1 MSFRRQPVIYLNNML
16 RLLNIVNFAVI
27 DRLQVEFKQG
37 LNVLSGETG
46 SGKSILIDAL
56 GLLLGDRSSTDFIR
70 TGENRAFI
78 EGVFEIDG
86 NTPLE
91 ELLADAGVDTSEGEA
106 LIRRELV
113 AQGRGRIF
121 INNQVANV
129 GLLKSIQPHLIDIHG
144 QGDQQSLLLP
154 EAHLNLFDSFAG
166 ASKNRARVSQ
176 AYDNLQRLARELEQ
190 IRQSESERLRTLDM
204 INFQISEIEQARLTP
219 NEDVELEAERNLLV
233 NAERLAELSGDAYRR
248 MYDDEDSI
256 LSSLSVTQ
264 KRINDLAAVDSRFTP
279 YIEQLSTVKH
289 ILNDVAFFLGE
300 YYGGIQASPDRLS
313 AVDDRLME
321 LNRLKRK
328 YGDSVGA
335 ALEALAELIER
346 REKLMNSDEHDKLL
360 EASVRQALDDYD
372 KESSTLGAMRR
383 GAAAKFENA
392 VNQEL
397 KDVSLGAARFSVG
410 LSASQKS
417 QLAQKLQSLLGE
429 GLGEVD
435 REGVRRSGNEDVE
448 FLFSANPGEEMR
460 SMNGVASGG
469 ELSRLM
475 LALKTMTAPTLFPKT
490 LIFDEIDVGIG
501 GKVADAVGM
510 RLRRLAKTNQVLCVT
525 HQLQIARYADAH
537 FLVNKG
543 IVNGRTLTN
552 VVELDEQGR
561 IEELARMIG
570 GSEITASARKHAK
583 ELIKSVAVDG

>member
-1 MSFRRQPVIYLNNML
+1 ML

-56 GLLLGDRSSTDFIR
+56 GLLLGDRSSADLIR

-219 NEDVELEAERNLLV
+219 NEDLELEAERNLLV

-248 MYDDEDSI
+248 IYDDEDSI
-256 LSSLSVTQ
+256 LSSLSVAQ
-264 KRINDLAAVDSRFTP
+264 KRINDLAAVDSRFAP

-289 ILNDVAFFLGE
+289 VLNDVAFFLGE

-328 YGDSVGA
+328 YGDSVAA
-335 ALEALAELIER
+335 ALETLAALVER
-346 REKLMNSDEHDKLL
+346 REQLVNSDEHCQLL
-360 EASVRQALDDYD
+360 ESRVRHALDDYG
-372 KESSTLGAMRR
+372 KESSALGDLRR
-383 GAAAKFENA
+383 GATAKFEHA
-392 VNQEL
+392 VNKEL

-410 LSASQKS
+410 LSASQKG

-429 GLGEVD
+429 GIGEVD
-435 REGVRRSGNEDVE
+435 NGGVRRSGNEDVE

-460 SMNGVASGG
+460 PMNGVASGG

-475 LALKTMTAPTLFPKT
+475 LALKTITAPSLFPKT

-537 FLVNKG
+537 FLVNKD
-543 IVNGRTLTN
+543 IVNGRTLAK

>member
-1 MSFRRQPVIYLNNML
+1 ML

-56 GLLLGDRSSTDFIR
+56 GLLLGDRSSADFIR

-78 EGVFEIDG
+78 EGVFGIEG

-91 ELLADAGVDTSEGEA
+91 ELLADAGVDVSEGEA

-113 AQGRGRIF
+113 ANGRGRIF
-121 INNQVANV
+121 VNNQVANV

-144 QGDQQSLLLP
+144 QGDQQSLLIP
-154 EAHLNLFDSFAG
+154 EVHLNLLDAFAG

-204 INFQISEIEQARLTP
+204 INFQISEIEQAHLTP

-233 NAERLAELSGDAYRR
+233 NAEKLAELSGDAYRR
-248 MYDDEDSI
+248 IYDNEDSI
-256 LSSLSVTQ
+256 LSSLSVAQ
-264 KRINDLAAVDSRFTP
+264 KKINDLAAVDNRFAP

-289 ILNDVAFFLGE
+289 FLNDVAFFLGE
-300 YYGGIQASPDRLS
+300 YYGSIQASPGRLS

-328 YGDSVGA
+328 YGDSVAA
-335 ALEALAELIER
+335 ALETLAKLVER
-346 REKLMNSDEHDKLL
+346 REQLMNSDEHSQAL
-360 EASVRQALDDYD
+360 EAQLRQALNDYE
-372 KESSTLGAMRR
+372 KESSALGDLRR
-383 GAAAKFENA
+383 GAASKFENA
-392 VNQEL
+392 VNKEL
-397 KDVSLGAARFSVG
+397 KDVSLGAARFSVR
-410 LSASQKS
+410 LNASQKG

-429 GLGEVD
+429 VD
-435 REGVRRSGNEDVE
+435 KGGVRRSGNEDIE
-448 FLFSANPGEEMR
+448 FLFSANPGEDVR
-460 SMNGVASGG
+460 PMNGVASGG

-475 LALKTMTAPTLFPKT
+475 LALKTITAPSLFPKT

-537 FLVNKG
+537 FLVNKDV
-543 IVNGRTLTN
+543 VNGRTQTN
-552 VVELDEQGR
+552 VVELDEPGR

-583 ELIKSVAVDG
+583 ELIRSVAAEG

>member
-1 MSFRRQPVIYLNNML
+1 ML

-27 DRLQVEFKQG
+27 DRLQVEFNHG

-70 TGENRAFI
+70 TGESRAFI
-78 EGVFEIDG
+78 EGVFEIEG

-91 ELLADAGVDTSEGEA
+91 ELLAEAGVDISEGEA

-113 AQGRGRIF
+113 ANGRGRIF

-129 GLLKSIQPHLIDIHG
+129 GLLKLIQPHLIDIHG

-166 ASKNRARVSQ
+166 ALKNRARVSQ

-248 MYDDEDSI
+248 IYDDEDSI
-256 LSSLSVTQ
+256 LSSLSVAQ
-264 KRINDLAAVDSRFTP
+264 KRVNDLAAVDNRFAP

-300 YYGGIQASPDRLS
+300 YYGGIQASPARLS

-328 YGDSVGA
+328 YGDSVAA
-335 ALEALAELIER
+335 ALETLAELVKR
-346 REKLMNSDEHDKLL
+346 REQLMNSDEHCQGL
-360 EASVRQALDDYD
+360 EAQLRLSLNDYE
-372 KESSTLGAMRR
+372 KESSALGDLRR
-383 GAAAKFENA
+383 VATAKFEGA
-392 VNQEL
+392 VNKEL
-397 KDVSLGAARFSVG
+397 KDVSLGAARFSVR
-410 LSASQKS
+410 LSASQKG
-417 QLAQKLQSLLGE
+417 QLTQKLQSLLGE
-429 GLGEVD
+429 WGGDVD
-435 REGVRRSGNEDVE
+435 RGGVRRSGSEDVE

-460 SMNGVASGG
+460 TMNGVASGG

-475 LALKTMTAPTLFPKT
+475 LALKTITAPSLFPKT

-537 FLVNKG
+537 FLVNKDV
-543 IVNGRTLTN
+543 VNGRTLAR

-583 ELIKSVAVDG
+583 ELIKSAAVEG

>member
-1 MSFRRQPVIYLNNML
+1 ML

-56 GLLLGDRSSTDFIR
+56 GLLLGDRSSADLIR
-70 TGENRAFI
+70 TGENRAYI
-78 EGVFEIDG
+78 EGVFEIEG

-91 ELLADAGVDTSEGEA
+91 ELLVDAGVDTSEGEA

-233 NAERLAELSGDAYRR
+233 NAEKLADLSGDAYRR
-248 MYDDEDSI
+248 IYDDENSI
-256 LSSLSVTQ
+256 LSSLSVAQ
-264 KRINDLAAVDSRFTP
+264 KRINDLASVDNRFAP
-279 YIEQLSTVKH
+279 YAEQLSTVKH

-300 YYGGIQASPDRLS
+300 YYSGIQASPNRLI

-328 YGDSVGA
+328 YGDSVAA
-335 ALEALAELIER
+335 ALETLATLVER
-346 REKLMNSDEHDKLL
+346 REQLMNSDELCQAL
-360 EASVRQALDDYD
+360 EAQLLRALDDYE
-372 KESSTLGAMRR
+372 KESSALGDLRR
-383 GAAAKFENA
+383 GATARFENA
-392 VNQEL
+392 VNNEL
-397 KDVSLGAARFSVG
+397 KDVSLGAARFSTRLG
-410 LSASQKS
+410 PSQKGP
-417 QLAQKLQSLLGE
+417 LAQKLQFLLGD
-429 GLGEVD
+429 GIGEVD
-435 REGVRRSGNEDVE
+435 KGGVRRSGNEDVE

-460 SMNGVASGG
+460 PMNGVASGG

-475 LALKTMTAPTLFPKT
+475 LSLKTITAPSLFPKT

-543 IVNGRTLTN
+543 VVNGRTLTN

-583 ELIKSVAVDG
+583 ELIKSVAIEG

>member
-1 MSFRRQPVIYLNNML
+1 ML

-70 TGENRAFI
+70 TGESRAFI
-78 EGVFEIDG
+78 EGVFEIEG

-91 ELLADAGVDTSEGEA
+91 ELLAEAGVDTSEGEA

-113 AQGRGRIF
+113 ANGRGRIF

-129 GLLKSIQPHLIDIHG
+129 GLLKLIQPHLIDIHG

-166 ASKNRARVSQ
+166 ALKNRARVSQ

-248 MYDDEDSI
+248 IYDDEDSI
-256 LSSLSVTQ
+256 LSSLSVAQ
-264 KRINDLAAVDSRFTP
+264 KRVNDLAAVDNRFSP

-300 YYGGIQASPDRLS
+300 YYGGIQASPARLS

-328 YGDSVGA
+328 YGDSVAA
-335 ALEALAELIER
+335 ALETLAELVKRKEQ
-346 REKLMNSDEHDKLL
+346 LMNSDEHCQGL
-360 EASVRQALDDYD
+360 ETQLRQALTDYE
-372 KESSTLGAMRR
+372 KESTALGDLRR
-383 GAAAKFENA
+383 VATAKFDSA
-392 VNQEL
+392 VNKEL
-397 KDVSLGAARFSVG
+397 KDVSLGAARFSVR
-410 LSASQKS
+410 LSASQKG
-417 QLAQKLQSLLGE
+417 QLTQKLQSLLGE
-429 GLGEVD
+429 CGGDVD
-435 REGVRRSGNEDVE
+435 RGGVRRSGSEDVE

-460 SMNGVASGG
+460 TMNGIASGG

-475 LALKTMTAPTLFPKT
+475 LALKTITSPSLFPKT

-537 FLVNKG
+537 FLVNKDV
-543 IVNGRTLTN
+543 VNGRTLKR

-583 ELIKSVAVDG
+583 ELIKSAAVEG

>member
-1 MSFRRQPVIYLNNML
+1 ML

-27 DRLQVEFKQG
+27 DRLQVEFTQG

-70 TGENRAFI
+70 TGESRAFI
-78 EGVFEIDG
+78 EGVFEIEG

-91 ELLADAGVDTSEGEA
+91 ELLSEAGVDTSEGEA

-113 AQGRGRIF
+113 AGGRGRIF

-129 GLLKSIQPHLIDIHG
+129 GLLKLIQPHLIDIHG

-166 ASKNRARVSQ
+166 ALKNRARVSH

-219 NEDVELEAERNLLV
+219 NEDVELEAERNLLF

-248 MYDDEDSI
+248 IYDDEDSI
-256 LSSLSVTQ
+256 LSSLSVAQ
-264 KRINDLAAVDSRFTP
+264 KRVNDLAAVDNRFAP

-289 ILNDVAFFLGE
+289 VLNDVAFFLGE
-300 YYGGIQASPDRLS
+300 YYGGIQASPARLS

-328 YGDSVGA
+328 YGDSVAA
-335 ALEALAELIER
+335 ALETLAELVKR
-346 REKLMNSDEHDKLL
+346 REQLMNSDEHCQGL
-360 EASVRQALDDYD
+360 EAQLRLSLNDYE
-372 KESSTLGAMRR
+372 KESSALGDLRR
-383 GAAAKFENA
+383 VATAKFEGA
-392 VNQEL
+392 VNKEL
-397 KDVSLGAARFSVG
+397 KDVSLGSARFSVR
-410 LSASQKS
+410 LSASQKG
-417 QLAQKLQSLLGE
+417 QLTQKLQSLLGE
-429 GLGEVD
+429 WGGDVD
-435 REGVRRSGNEDVE
+435 RGGVRRSGSEDVE

-460 SMNGVASGG
+460 TMNGVASGG

-475 LALKTMTAPTLFPKT
+475 LALKTITAPSLFPKT

-537 FLVNKG
+537 FLVNKDV
-543 IVNGRTLTN
+543 VNGRTLAR

-583 ELIKSVAVDG
+583 ELIKSAAVDG

>member
-1 MSFRRQPVIYLNNML
+1 ML

-56 GLLLGDRSSTDFIR
+56 GLLLGDRSSADFIR

-129 GLLKSIQPHLIDIHG
+129 GLLKAIQPHLIDIHG
-144 QGDQQSLLLP
+144 QGEQQSLLLP

-264 KRINDLAAVDSRFTP
+264 KRLNDLAAVDSRFAP

-328 YGDSVGA
+328 YGDSVAA
-335 ALEALAELIER
+335 ALETLTELVER
-346 REKLMNSDEHDKLL
+346 REQLMNSDEHCQLL
-360 EASVRQALDDYD
+360 ESRVRQALDDYG
-372 KESSTLGAMRR
+372 KESSVLGDLRR
-383 GAAAKFENA
+383 RATAKFEHD
-392 VNQEL
+392 VNNEL
-397 KDVSLGAARFSVG
+397 KDVSLGAARFSVR
-410 LSASQKS
+410 LSASQKG

-429 GLGEVD
+429 GIGEVD
-435 REGVRRSGNEDVE
+435 NGGGRRSGNEDVE

-460 SMNGVASGG
+460 HMSGVASGG

-475 LALKTMTAPTLFPKT
+475 LALKTITAPSLFPKT

-537 FLVNKG
+537 FLVNKD

-583 ELIKSVAVDG
+583 ELIKSVAVEG

>member
-1 MSFRRQPVIYLNNML
+1 ML

-70 TGENRAFI
+70 TGESRAFI
-78 EGVFEIDG
+78 EGVFEIEG

-91 ELLADAGVDTSEGEA
+91 ELLAEAGVDTSEGEA

-113 AQGRGRIF
+113 ANGRGRIF

-166 ASKNRARVSQ
+166 ALKNRARVSQ

-248 MYDDEDSI
+248 IYDDENSI
-256 LSSLSVTQ
+256 LSSLSAAQ
-264 KRINDLAAVDSRFTP
+264 KRVNDLAAVDNRFAP
-279 YIEQLSTVKH
+279 YMEQLSTVKH
-289 ILNDVAFFLGE
+289 VLNDVAFFLGE

-328 YGDSVGA
+328 YGDSVAA
-335 ALEALAELIER
+335 ALETLSGLVER
-346 REKLMNSDEHDKLL
+346 REQLMNSDEHCQGL
-360 EASVRQALDDYD
+360 EAQLRQALNEYE
-372 KESSTLGAMRR
+372 KESSALGDLRR
-383 GAAAKFENA
+383 MATAKFEGS
-392 VNQEL
+392 VNKEL
-397 KDVSLGAARFSVG
+397 KDVSLGAARFSVMLG
-410 LSASQKS
+410 ASQKG
-417 QLAQKLQSLLGE
+417 QLTQKLQSLLGE
-429 GLGEVD
+429 GVGDGD
-435 REGVRRSGNEDVE
+435 RGGVRRSGSEDVE

-460 SMNGVASGG
+460 TMNGVASGG

-475 LALKTMTAPTLFPKT
+475 LALKTITAPSLFPKT

-543 IVNGRTLTN
+543 VVNGRTLTK

-583 ELIKSVAVDG
+583 ELIKSAAVEG

>member
-1 MSFRRQPVIYLNNML
+1 ML

-27 DRLQVEFKQG
+27 DRWQVEFKQG

-56 GLLLGDRSSTDFIR
+56 GLLLGDRSSPDLIR

-78 EGVFEIDG
+78 EGVFDIEG

-91 ELLADAGVDTSEGEA
+91 ELLSEAGLEVGEDEL

-113 AQGRGRIF
+113 ANGRGRIF
-121 INNQVANV
+121 INDQVANV

-154 EAHLNLFDSFAG
+154 EVHLNLFDAFAG

-176 AYDNLQRLARELEQ
+176 AYDNLQRIARELEQ
-190 IRQSESERLRTLDM
+190 LKQSESERLQTLD
-204 INFQISEIEQARLTP
+204 IVNFQISEIEQANLAP
-219 NEDVELEAERNLLV
+219 NVDVELEAERNLLV
-233 NAERLAELSGDAYRR
+233 NAERLAELSGAAYKRI
-248 MYDDEDSI
+248 YDDEDSI
-256 LSSLSVTQ
+256 LSTLAVAQ
-264 KRINDLAAVDSRFTP
+264 KRLNDLAAVDNRFAP
-279 YIEQLSTVKH
+279 YLEQLSTVKH
-289 ILNDVAFFLGE
+289 ILNDIAFFLGE
-300 YYGGIQASPDRLS
+300 YYGGIQASPERLRV
-313 AVDDRLME
+313 VDDRLME

-328 YGDSVGA
+328 YGDSVVVVI
-335 ALEALAELIER
+335 EACAKLVER
-346 REKLMNSDEHDKLL
+346 RRRLMNSDEHGQLL
-360 EASVRQALDDYD
+360 ESNLREALNEYE
-372 KESSTLGAMRR
+372 KESSTLSDLRR
-383 GAAAKFENA
+383 GSTAKFEIA
-392 VNQEL
+392 VNKEL
-397 KDVSLGAARFSVG
+397 EDVSLGSARFSSR
-410 LSASQKS
+410 LCESQKG
-417 QLAQKLQSLLGE
+417 QLAQKLQSLLGQTDK
-429 GLGEVD
+429 GGI
-435 REGVRRSGNEDVE
+435 RRAGNEDVE
-448 FLFSANPGEEMR
+448 FLFSANPGEELR
-460 SMNGVASGG
+460 PMNGVASGG

-475 LALKTMTAPTLFPKT
+475 LALKTITAPSLFPKT

-537 FLVNKG
+537 FLVNKDV
-543 IVNGRTLTN
+543 VNGRTLTK

-570 GSEITASARKHAK
+570 GSEVTASARKHVK
-583 ELIKSVAVDG
+583 ELIKSVAVEN

>member
-1 MSFRRQPVIYLNNML
+1 MSFLRQPVRYADML

-56 GLLLGDRSSTDFIR
+56 GLLLGDRSSPDFIR
-70 TGENRAFI
+70 TGESRAFI
-78 EGVFEIDG
+78 EGVFDIEG

-91 ELLADAGVDTSEGEA
+91 ELLSEAGVDVGA
-106 LIRRELV
+106 DDLLIRRELV
-113 AQGRGRIF
+113 TNGRGRIF

-154 EAHLNLFDSFAG
+154 EVHLNLFDAFAG
-166 ASKNRARVSQ
+166 ASKNRARVAQ
-176 AYDNLQRLARELEQ
+176 AYDNLQRIARELDDL
-190 IRQSESERLRTLDM
+190 RQSESERLQTLDM
-204 INFQISEIEQARLTP
+204 VNFQISELERANLVE

-233 NAERLAELSGDAYRR
+233 NAEKLAELSGSAYKRI
-248 MYDDEDSI
+248 YDDEDSI
-256 LSSLSVTQ
+256 LSSLAVAQ
-264 KRINDLAAVDSRFTP
+264 KRINDLAAVDNRFAP
-279 YIEQLSTVKH
+279 YIEQMSAVKH

-300 YYGGIQASPDRLS
+300 YYGGIQASPERLRV
-313 AVDDRLME
+313 VDDRLME

-328 YGDSVGA
+328 YGDSVA
-335 ALEALAELIER
+335 EALETLARLIER
-346 REKLMNSDEHDKLL
+346 RELLAHSDEHGQLL
-360 EASVRQALDDYD
+360 EAQLRQALDEY
-372 KESSTLGAMRR
+372 ERVSSSLSELRR
-383 GAAAKFENA
+383 KATEKFERA
-392 VNQEL
+392 VNEEL
-397 KDVSLGAARFSVG
+397 KDVSLGSARFSVRLLEALKG
-410 LSASQKS
+410 
-417 QLAQKLQSLLGE
+417 QLAQKLQSLLRQ
-429 GLGEVD
+429 VD
-435 REGVRRSGNEDVE
+435 KGGIRRAGNEDAE

-460 SMNGVASGG
+460 PINGVASGG

-475 LALKTMTAPTLFPKT
+475 LALKTITAPSLFPKT

-537 FLVNKG
+537 FLVNKDV
-543 IVNGRTLTN
+543 VNGRTLTK
-552 VVELDEQGR
+552 VAELDEQGR
-561 IEELARMIG
+561 IDELARMID
-570 GSEITASARKHAK
+570 GSEVTASARKHAK
-583 ELIKSVAVDG
+583 ELIKSVAVEN

>member
-1 MSFRRQPVIYLNNML
+1 ML

-46 SGKSILIDAL
+46 SGKSILLDAL
-56 GLLLGDRSSTDFIR
+56 GLLLGDRSSADLIR
-70 TGENRAFI
+70 TGENRAFV
-78 EGVFEIDG
+78 EGVFDLKG

-91 ELLADAGVDTSEGEA
+91 ELLTESGVDISDGEA

-113 AQGRGRIF
+113 ANGRGRIF

-129 GLLKSIQPHLIDIHG
+129 GLLKLIQPHLVDIHG
-144 QGDQQSLLLP
+144 QGEQQSLLAP
-154 EAHLNLFDSFAG
+154 EAHLNLFDAFAG
-166 ASKNRARVSQ
+166 AAKNRARAAQ

-190 IRQSESERLRTLDM
+190 IRQSESERLQTLDM
-204 INFQISEIEQARLTP
+204 INFQISELEQAHLTP
-219 NEDVELEAERNLLV
+219 DEDMELEAERNLLV

-248 MYDDEDSI
+248 IYDDENSI
-256 LSSLSVTQ
+256 LSSLAVAQ
-264 KRINDLAAVDSRFTP
+264 KRINDLAAVDNRFAP
-279 YIEQLSTVKH
+279 YIDQLSTVKH
-289 ILNDVAFFLGE
+289 VLNDVAFFLGE
-300 YYGGIQASPDRLS
+300 YYGGTQASPDRLG

-328 YGDSVGA
+328 YGDSVAA
-335 ALEALAELIER
+335 ALETLAKLIGR
-346 REKLMNSDEHDKLL
+346 REQLMNSDEHCQLL
-360 EASVRQALDDYD
+360 EAGVRRALDDYRI
-372 KESSTLGAMRR
+372 ESASLGDLRR
-383 GAAAKFENA
+383 GATTKFEND
-392 VNQEL
+392 VNKEL
-397 KDVSLGAARFSVG
+397 KEVSLGAARFSAR

-417 QLAQKLQSLLGE
+417 PLAQKLQSLLAD
-429 GLGEVD
+429 GLGAVD
-435 REGVRRSGNEDVE
+435 NQGVRRYGNEDVE
-448 FLFSANPGEEMR
+448 FLFSANPGEELR
-460 SMNGVASGG
+460 PMNAVASGG

-475 LALKTMTAPTLFPKT
+475 LALKTITAPSLFPKT
-490 LIFDEIDVGIG
+490 LIFDEIDAGIG
-501 GKVADAVGM
+501 GKAADAVGM

-537 FLVNKG
+537 YLVNKD
-543 IVNGRTLTN
+543 IVNGRTLTK

-561 IEELARMIG
+561 IDELARMIG

>member
-1 MSFRRQPVIYLNNML
+1 ML

-70 TGENRAFI
+70 TGESRAFI
-78 EGVFEIDG
+78 EGVFEIEG

-91 ELLADAGVDTSEGEA
+91 ELLAGAGVDTSEGEA

-113 AQGRGRIF
+113 ANGRGRIF

-129 GLLKSIQPHLIDIHG
+129 GLLKTIQPHLIDIHG

-166 ASKNRARVSQ
+166 ALKNRARVSQ

-248 MYDDEDSI
+248 IYDNEDSI
-256 LSSLSVTQ
+256 LSSLSAAQ
-264 KRINDLAAVDSRFTP
+264 KRVNDLAAVDNRFTP

-289 ILNDVAFFLGE
+289 VLNDVAFFLGE

-328 YGDSVGA
+328 YGDSVAA
-335 ALEALAELIER
+335 ALETLAELVKR
-346 REKLMNSDEHDKLL
+346 REQLMNSDEHCQGL
-360 EASVRQALDDYD
+360 EAQLRQSLDDYE
-372 KESSTLGAMRR
+372 KESSALGDLRR
-383 GAAAKFENA
+383 TATAKFEGS
-392 VNQEL
+392 VNEEL
-397 KDVSLGAARFSVG
+397 KDVSLGAARFSVR
-410 LSASQKS
+410 LSSSQKG
-417 QLAQKLQSLLGE
+417 QLTQKLQSLLGE
-429 GLGEVD
+429 GGGDVD
-435 REGVRRSGNEDVE
+435 RGGIRRSGSEDVE

-460 SMNGVASGG
+460 TMNGVASGG

-475 LALKTMTAPTLFPKT
+475 LALKTITAPSLFPKT

-537 FLVNKG
+537 FLVNKDV
-543 IVNGRTLTN
+543 VNGRTLTK

-583 ELIKSVAVDG
+583 ELIKSAAVEG

>member
-1 MSFRRQPVIYLNNML
+1 ML

-27 DRLQVEFKQG
+27 DRLQVEFTQG

-56 GLLLGDRSSTDFIR
+56 GLLLGDRSSTDLIR
-70 TGENRAFI
+70 TGESRAFI
-78 EGVFEIDG
+78 EGVFEIEG

-91 ELLADAGVDTSEGEA
+91 ELLAEAGVDTSEGEA

-113 AQGRGRIF
+113 AGGRGRIF

-129 GLLKSIQPHLIDIHG
+129 GLLKLIQPHLIDIHG

-166 ASKNRARVSQ
+166 ALKNRARVSQ

-248 MYDDEDSI
+248 IYDDEDSI
-256 LSSLSVTQ
+256 LSSLSVAQ
-264 KRINDLAAVDSRFTP
+264 KRVNDLAAVDNRFAP

-289 ILNDVAFFLGE
+289 VLNDVAFFLGE
-300 YYGGIQASPDRLS
+300 YYGGIQASPARLS

-328 YGDSVGA
+328 YGDSVA
-335 ALEALAELIER
+335 AAQETLAELVKR
-346 REKLMNSDEHDKLL
+346 REQLVNSDEHCQGL
-360 EASVRQALDDYD
+360 EAQLRLSLNDYE
-372 KESSTLGAMRR
+372 KESSALGDLRR
-383 GAAAKFENA
+383 VATAKFEDA
-392 VNQEL
+392 VNKEL
-397 KDVSLGAARFSVG
+397 KDVSLGSARFSVR
-410 LSASQKS
+410 LSASQKG
-417 QLAQKLQSLLGE
+417 QMTQRLQSLLGE
-429 GLGEVD
+429 WGGDAD
-435 REGVRRSGNEDVE
+435 RGGVRRSGREDVE

-460 SMNGVASGG
+460 TMNGVASGG

-475 LALKTMTAPTLFPKT
+475 LALKTITAPSLFPKT

-537 FLVNKG
+537 FLVNKDV
-543 IVNGRTLTN
+543 VNGRTLAR

-583 ELIKSVAVDG
+583 ELIKSAAVEG

>member
-1 MSFRRQPVIYLNNML
+1 ML

-56 GLLLGDRSSTDFIR
+56 GLLLGDRSSVDFIR
-70 TGENRAFI
+70 TGETRAFI
-78 EGVFEIDG
+78 EGVFDIEG

-91 ELLADAGVDTSEGEA
+91 ELLADAGVDVSEGEA

-113 AQGRGRIF
+113 ANGRGRIF
-121 INNQVANV
+121 VNNQVANV
-129 GLLKSIQPHLIDIHG
+129 GLLKSMQPHLIDIHG
-144 QGDQQSLLLP
+144 QGDQQSLLIP
-154 EAHLNLFDSFAG
+154 DIHLNLLDAFAG

-176 AYDNLQRLARELEQ
+176 AYDNLQRLAGELDQ

-204 INFQISEIEQARLTP
+204 INFQISEIEQAHLTP
-219 NEDVELEAERNLLV
+219 DEDVELDAERNLLV

-248 MYDDEDSI
+248 MYDDENSI
-256 LSSLSVTQ
+256 LSSLSVAQ
-264 KRINDLAAVDSRFTP
+264 KKITDLAAVDNRFAP

-289 ILNDVAFFLGE
+289 LLNDVAFFLGE
-300 YYGGIQASPDRLS
+300 YYGSIQASPERLRT
-313 AVDDRLME
+313 VDDRLME

-328 YGDSVGA
+328 YGDSVAA
-335 ALEALAELIER
+335 ALATLATLIER
-346 REKLMNSDEHDKLL
+346 RERLMNSDEHCQAL
-360 EASVRQALDDYD
+360 EAGVRQALNDYE
-372 KESSTLGAMRR
+372 KESSVLGDLRR
-383 GAAAKFENA
+383 GATSKFENA
-392 VNQEL
+392 VNKEL
-397 KDVSLGAARFSVG
+397 KDVSLGAARFSVQ
-410 LSASQKS
+410 LNASQKG

-429 GLGEVD
+429 IDNGGI
-435 REGVRRSGNEDVE
+435 RRYGSEDTE
-448 FLFSANPGEEMR
+448 FLFSANPGEEAR
-460 SMNGVASGG
+460 PMNGVASGG

-475 LALKTMTAPTLFPKT
+475 LALKTITAPSLFPKT

-501 GKVADAVGM
+501 GKAADAVGM

-537 FLVNKG
+537 FLVSKDV
-543 IVNGRTLTN
+543 VNGRTLTN

-561 IEELARMIG
+561 IDELARMIG

-583 ELIKSVAVDG
+583 ELIKSVAVEG

>member
-1 MSFRRQPVIYLNNML
+1 ML

-56 GLLLGDRSSTDFIR
+56 GLLLGDRSSSDFIR

-91 ELLADAGVDTSEGEA
+91 ELLADAGVDTSEGEP

-154 EAHLNLFDSFAG
+154 ESHLNLFDSFAG

-204 INFQISEIEQARLTP
+204 INFQIAEIEQARLTP

-248 MYDDEDSI
+248 IYDDENSI

-264 KRINDLAAVDSRFTP
+264 KRINDLPDGDSTFDL
-279 YIEQLSTVKH
+279 YMEQLSTVKH

-300 YYGGIQASPDRLS
+300 YYSGIQASPDRLG
-313 AVDDRLME
+313 AVDDRLTE

-328 YGDSVGA
+328 YGDSVAA
-335 ALEALAELIER
+335 ALETLAELVER
-346 REKLMNSDEHDKLL
+346 KERLMNSDEHCQVL
-360 EASVRQALDDYD
+360 ESRVRLALDDYG
-372 KESSTLGAMRR
+372 KESSVRGDLRR
-383 GAAAKFENA
+383 GATTKFESS
-392 VNQEL
+392 VNKEL
-397 KDVSLGAARFSVG
+397 KDVSLSAARF
-410 LSASQKS
+410 A
-417 QLAQKLQSLLGE
+417 
-429 GLGEVD
+429 
-435 REGVRRSGNEDVE
+435 
-448 FLFSANPGEEMR
+448 
-460 SMNGVASGG
+460 
-469 ELSRLM
+469 
-475 LALKTMTAPTLFPKT
+475 
-490 LIFDEIDVGIG
+490 
-501 GKVADAVGM
+501 
-510 RLRRLAKTNQVLCVT
+510 
-525 HQLQIARYADAH
+525 
-537 FLVNKG
+537 
-543 IVNGRTLTN
+543 
-552 VVELDEQGR
+552 
-561 IEELARMIG
+561 
-570 GSEITASARKHAK
+570 
-583 ELIKSVAVDG
+583 

>member
-1 MSFRRQPVIYLNNML
+1 ML

-56 GLLLGDRSSTDFIR
+56 GLLLGDRSSPDFIR

-78 EGVFEIDG
+78 EGVFDIEG
-86 NTPLE
+86 NTPLA
-91 ELLADAGVDTSEGEA
+91 ELLSEAGVDVGEDEL

-113 AQGRGRIF
+113 ANGRGRIF

-154 EAHLNLFDSFAG
+154 EVHLHLFDAFAG
-166 ASKNRARVSQ
+166 ASKNRVRVSQ
-176 AYDNLQRLARELEQ
+176 AYDNLQRIARELEQ
-190 IRQSESERLRTLDM
+190 LRQSESERLQTLDM
-204 INFQISEIEQARLTP
+204 VNFQISEIEQAKLAE
-219 NEDVELEAERNLLV
+219 NEDSELEAERNLLV
-233 NAERLAELSGDAYRR
+233 NAEKLADLSGAAYKRI
-248 MYDDEDSI
+248 YDDEDSI
-256 LSSLSVTQ
+256 LSTLAIAQ
-264 KRINDLAAVDSRFTP
+264 RKLNDLAAVDNRFAP

-289 ILNDVAFFLGE
+289 ILNDIGYFLGE
-300 YYGGIQASPDRLS
+300 YYGGIQASPDRLRV
-313 AVDDRLME
+313 VDDRLME

-328 YGDSVGA
+328 YGDSVAAVLETGA
-335 ALEALAELIER
+335 RLVER
-346 REKLMNSDEHDKLL
+346 RQQLMNSDEHGKLL
-360 EASVRQALDDYD
+360 ESQLRQALDDYD
-372 KESSTLGAMRR
+372 KESSILSDLRR
-383 GAAAKFENA
+383 RSTAKFESA

-397 KDVSLGAARFSVG
+397 KDVSLGAARFSVRLDETNRG
-410 LSASQKS
+410 
-417 QLAQKLQSLLGE
+417 QLAQKLQSLLGQE
-429 GLGEVD
+429 DKGAL
-435 REGVRRSGNEDVE
+435 RRAGNEDVQ
-448 FLFSANPGEEMR
+448 FLFSANPGEEVR
-460 SMNGVASGG
+460 PMNGVASGG

-475 LALKTMTAPTLFPKT
+475 LALKTITAPSLFPKT

-537 FLVNKG
+537 FLVNKDV
-543 IVNGRTLTN
+543 VNGRTLTK
-552 VVELDEQGR
+552 VAELDEQGR

-570 GSEITASARKHAK
+570 GAEVTASARKHAK
-583 ELIKSVAVDG
+583 ELIKSVAVEN

>member
-1 MSFRRQPVIYLNNML
+1 M
-16 RLLNIVNFAVI
+16 NIVNFAVI

-56 GLLLGDRSSTDFIR
+56 GLLLGDRSSADFIR
-70 TGENRAFI
+70 TGESRAFI
-78 EGVFEIDG
+78 EGVFEIEG

-113 AQGRGRIF
+113 AGGRGRIF

-144 QGDQQSLLLP
+144 QGEQQSLLSP

-248 MYDDEDSI
+248 IYDDEDSI
-256 LSSLSVTQ
+256 LSSLAVAQ
-264 KRINDLAAVDSRFTP
+264 KRINDLAAVDNRFAP
-279 YIEQLSTVKH
+279 YTEQLSTVKH

-300 YYGGIQASPDRLS
+300 YYGSIQASPDRLG
-313 AVDDRLME
+313 AVDGRLME

-328 YGDSVGA
+328 YGDSVVA
-335 ALEALAELIER
+335 ALETFAKLVER
-346 REKLMNSDEHDKLL
+346 REQLMNSDEHCQIL
-360 EASVRQALDDYD
+360 EARLRQALDDYEQ
-372 KESSTLGAMRR
+372 ESSALGELRR
-383 GAAAKFENA
+383 GASAKFENA
-392 VNQEL
+392 VNSEL

-410 LSASQKS
+410 LSASQKG
-417 QLAQKLQSLLGE
+417 QLAQKLQSLLAD

-435 REGVRRSGNEDVE
+435 KGGVRRSGNETVE
-448 FLFSANPGEEMR
+448 FLFSANPGEELR

-475 LALKTMTAPTLFPKT
+475 LALKTITAPSLFPKT

-537 FLVNKG
+537 FLVNKDV
-543 IVNGRTLTN
+543 VNGRTLTN
-552 VVELDEQGR
+552 VAELDEQGR
-561 IEELARMIG
+561 IEELARMID
-570 GSEITASARKHAK
+570 GSEITASA
-583 ELIKSVAVDG
+583 

>member
-1 MSFRRQPVIYLNNML
+1 ML

-46 SGKSILIDAL
+46 SGKSILVDAL
-56 GLLLGDRSSTDFIR
+56 GLLLGDRSSPDFIR

-78 EGVFEIDG
+78 EGVFDIEG

-91 ELLADAGVDTSEGEA
+91 DLLSDSGVDVSEGEA

-113 AQGRGRIF
+113 ANGRGRIF

-154 EAHLNLFDSFAG
+154 EVHLNLFDAFAG
-166 ASKNRARVSQ
+166 ASKNRVRVSQ
-176 AYDNLQRLARELEQ
+176 AYDNLQRVAKELEQ
-190 IRQSESERLRTLDM
+190 LRQSESERLQTLDM
-204 INFQISEIEQARLTP
+204 VNFQISEIEQANLIE

-233 NAERLAELSGDAYRR
+233 NAERLADLSGAAYKRV
-248 MYDDEDSI
+248 YDDEDSI
-256 LSSLSVTQ
+256 LSTLAIVQ
-264 KRINDLAAVDSRFTP
+264 KRLNDLATVDNRFSP

-289 ILNDVAFFLGE
+289 ILNDIAFFLGE
-300 YYGGIQASPDRLS
+300 YYGGIQASPERLR

-328 YGDSVGA
+328 YGDSVA
-335 ALEALAELIER
+335 AVIETCANLVGR
-346 REKLMNSDEHDKLL
+346 RQQLMNSDEHGQLL
-360 EASVRQALDDYD
+360 EANLRQALNDYEEEAFTLSD
-372 KESSTLGAMRR
+372 LRRRST
-383 GAAAKFENA
+383 AKFEGA
-392 VNQEL
+392 VNKEL
-397 KDVSLGAARFSVG
+397 KDVSLGSARFSVQFCEMPKG
-410 LSASQKS
+410 

-429 GLGEVD
+429 EAKVGL
-435 REGVRRSGNEDVE
+435 RRAGNEDSE
-448 FLFSANPGEEMR
+448 FLFSANPGEDLR
-460 SMNGVASGG
+460 PMNGVASGG

-475 LALKTMTAPTLFPKT
+475 LVLKTITAPASFPKT

-537 FLVNKG
+537 FLVDKDV
-543 IVNGRTLTN
+543 VNGRTTTK
-552 VVELDEQGR
+552 VIELDEQGR
-561 IEELARMIG
+561 IDELARMID
-570 GSEITASARKHAK
+570 GSEVTASARKHAK
-583 ELIKSVAVDG
+583 ELIKSVAFEN